1 MRWPRSRLSFAPV
14 RVHVR
19 STIGRAILLFM
30 RGVPPRAPRLRALT
44 STRTGAKSGAIFAA
58 LGEKCGLDILDF
70 GNGAASGVA
79 TVGAERRCHKGFPAG
94 LALAFVN
101 VDAVLAA
108 AFENVGQSAVVANHL
123 AKLRIAD
130 IEQFE
135 HFGNRPVR
143 RAQQQAGGFHR
154 GCR

>member
-1 MRWPRSRLSFAPV
+1 MPSRPRGHAGRRLD
-14 RVHVR
+14 
-19 STIGRAILLFM
+19 
-30 RGVPPRAPRLRALT
+30 ALAT
-44 STRTGAKSGAIFAA
+44 KVGDG
-58 LGEKCGLDILDF
+58 CGLDILDF

-143 RAQQQAGGFHR
+143 RAQQQAGGFNR